1 MSTDHRR
8 DSDRSR
14 ARDTS
19 PLADCSICHAS
30 CATQSPVPVTN
41 AGDSSEPVGRFH
53 YATLL
58 RNRLQVITSWQV
70 SADDYQVR
78 ARVADLLGRA
88 SQDIGADIL
97 SITTE
102 TTTIEVILHGPGA
115 LRLRWCRD
123 GCRTCDGKV
132 QSDNGTQRSCMCPP
146 SLPERRTATRHGR
159 GCEPRVEVFFRLA
172 QDPDLGVFTFAS
184 GSWSLTEQVINARIS
199 LQADSQ
205 PTRARLSL
213 QRTLHRLYS
222 GRTLA
227 YTRPVLAVVGTS
239 PGATSRRMASEPQAG
254 G

>member
-19 PLADCSICHAS
+19 PQAVCRIRHAS
-30 CATQSPVPVTN
+30 PAAESPVLATN
-41 AGDSSEPVGRFH
+41 TGDNTEPVGRFH

-70 SADDYQVR
+70 SADDRQVL
-78 ARVADLLGRA
+78 ARVAHLLGRA
-88 SQDIGADIL
+88 SQDIGADIW

-123 GCRTCDGKV
+123 GCHTCDGKV

-159 GCEPRVEVFFRLA
+159 GCEPRVEIFFRLA
-172 QDPDLGVFTFAS
+172 QDPALGIFTFAS
-184 GSWSLTEQVINARIS
+184 GSWSLAEQVINVRTV

-213 QRTLHRLYS
+213 RRTHHRLYS
-222 GRTLA
+222 GRTLT
-227 YTRPVLAVVGTS
+227 YTRPVLVVVGPS
-239 PGATSRRMASEPQAG
+239 HGPHHAA
-254 G
+254 